1 MFVCVYAIGSECM
14 AYQHVPTMVH
24 VYMGVYSMTVYMM
37 YTYVCGCM
45 FVCLYVCTDVHICMC
60 VGISKCTQYGVLV
73 AVYLGSVYIQYDC
86 VYDVYICVW
95 VYVCMPICMYRC
107 TYMYVC
113 GYK

>member
-1 MFVCVYAIGSECM
+1 MHGLPARP
-14 AYQHVPTMVH
+14 HMVH

-73 AVYLGSVYIQYDC
+73 AVYLGNVYS
-86 VYDVYICVW
+86 
-95 VYVCMPICMYRC
+95 P
-107 TYMYVC
+107 C
-113 GYK
+113 GSRINVHI

>member
-1 MFVCVYAIGSECM
+1 
-14 AYQHVPTMVH
+14 MVH

-73 AVYLGSVYIQYDC
+73 AVYLGSVYS
-86 VYDVYICVW
+86 
-95 VYVCMPICMYRC
+95 P
-107 TYMYVC
+107 C
-113 GYK
+113 GSRINVHI